1 MNWLRKVAFEE
12 CAAEAAGD
20 MEETNASSSSDG
32 GASRAVPHEPNSTEC
47 AVRASSGLF
56 EHAASPS
63 EGLGRSK
70 SLRFRSRTPCSH
82 GRRERYRLSPVEP
95 GVGLRHHVYRNGLQ
109 QSALVRERENASLA
123 STARPTNA
131 GLPCS
136 CLATSPIRWRV
147 KLHGSNPRWAMRS
160 AYIDINMGCPA
171 RKIVKKGDGSAL
183 MTTPE
188 LASEIVRKVSAA
200 VEHPTTVKFRKGYAA
215 DEDIAV
221 DFARR
226 MEDAG
231 AAAVAVH
238 GRTAAQFYSGC
249 ADWDVIARVKAA
261 VEVPVIGN
269 GDVTGGKE
277 ACALVARTGCDAVM
291 IGRGAQ
297 GNPWVFEQVRAAL
310 NGESA
315 PALPTPEQRVAM
327 AHRHAEILSKRIGN
341 NLVYMRKHVMWY
353 LRGIPGASK
362 ARGEL
367 NQCVTLDDFDRVL
380 EQLLVDAARIEAEE
394 ERYLAC

>member
-1 MNWLRKVAFEE
+1 MNEIYA
-12 CAAEAAGD
+12 
-20 MEETNASSSSDG
+20 
-32 GASRAVPHEPNSTEC
+32 
-47 AVRASSGLF
+47 
-56 EHAASPS
+56 
-63 EGLGRSK
+63 
-70 SLRFRSRTPCSH
+70 
-82 GRRERYRLSPVEP
+82 
-95 GVGLRHHVYRNGLQ
+95 
-109 QSALVRERENASLA
+109 QSAGTQNPKLPKLPLA
-123 STARPTNA
+123 FI
-131 GLPCS
+131 GLAAYRAWIE
-136 CLATSPIRWRV
+136 LTFV
-147 KLHGSNPRWAMRS
+147 GSIESEMGDAL

-188 LASEIVRKVSAA
+188 LAAEIVRKVSAA

-277 ACALVARTGCDAVM
+277 ACALVAQTGCDAVM

-310 NGESA
+310 NGEAA

-327 AHRHAEILSKRIGN
+327 AHRHAELLSKRIGN

-367 NQCVTLDDFDRVL
+367 NQCVTLDDFDRSQCRKAL
-380 EQLLVDAARIEAEE
+380 NRHPLQEKSDGRQQQPCQLL
-394 ERYLAC
+394 YLAYASRMHSYSPSNPNFEYRLQSNCSDR

>member
-1 MNWLRKVAFEE
+1 MVQIGSVTIKGPAVLAPMAGTADRAFREI
-12 CAAEAAGD
+12 CASFGAAYVISEMVSALALTYGDKKSRELMELSSQERPAAIQLFGDDPQTMAEAA
-20 MEETNASSSSDG
+20 
-32 GASRAVPHEPNSTEC
+32 V
-47 AVRASSGLF
+47 L
-56 EHAASPS
+56 
-63 EGLGRSK
+63 
-70 SLRFRSRTPCSH
+70 
-82 GRRERYRLSPVEP
+82 
-95 GVGLRHHVYRNGLQ
+95 
-109 QSALVRERENASLA
+109 ALEYQPE
-123 STARPTNA
+123 
-131 GLPCS
+131 
-136 CLATSPIRWRV
+136 I
-147 KLHGSNPRWAMRS
+147 
-160 AYIDINMGCPA
+160 IDLNMGCPA
-171 RKIVKKGDGSAL
+171 PKITSNGCGSAL
-183 MTTPE
+183 MKNPE
-188 LASEIVRKVSAA
+188 LAGRIIREVSRA
-200 VEHPTTVKFRKGYAA
+200 VSVPVTVKFRKGYAA
-215 DEDIAV
+215 GEDIAV

-277 ACALVARTGCDAVM
+277 ACALVAQTGCDAVM

-310 NGESA
+310 NGEAA